1 MYAVTFDLDTNC
13 LNENGMDLS
22 KVYSDIAKF
31 MEQHGFKWQQ
41 GSVYFGD
48 ETINAVTCVAT
59 VQILAKQIPCFADCV
74 KDVRMLKIEEN
85 NDLMPAIKI
94 VFISIAL
101 ASFDKQDKRIS
112 RYLTQSKII
121 HFSILIESNQ

>member
-1 MYAVTFDLDTNC
+1 MYAVTFDLDTNF
-13 LNENGMDLS
+13 LNENAVNLS

-59 VQILAKQIPCFADCV
+59 VQILAKQIPSFAVCV

-94 VFISIAL
+94 VL
-101 ASFDKQDKRIS
+101 
-112 RYLTQSKII
+112 
-121 HFSILIESNQ
+121 